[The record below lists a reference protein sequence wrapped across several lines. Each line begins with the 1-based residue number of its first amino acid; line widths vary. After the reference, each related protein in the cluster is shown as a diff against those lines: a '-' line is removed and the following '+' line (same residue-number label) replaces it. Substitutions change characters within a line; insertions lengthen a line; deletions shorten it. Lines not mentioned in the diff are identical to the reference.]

1 MPAMQTIVDLLLR
14 PEVALPVL
22 LAGLL
27 IAFWVGRRTSDT
39 SVRVRELEGALGD
52 AGAERERL
60 AAELA
65 DARTERAQLMAEL
78 ADYRKRVA
86 DHFVQTSQKLH
97 DLTLQ
102 YRAVYDHLA
111 AGAGELC
118 PDSLEKL
125 EGGLGLDALPEE
137 TGKAT
142 DRGAPEDREPQAGS
156 ASGSPDLST

>member
-1 MPAMQTIVDLLLR
+1 MPDMQTIVDLLLR

-22 LAGLL
+22 LAGSL

-65 DARTERAQLMAEL
+65 D
-78 ADYRKRVA
+78 YRKRVA
-86 DHFVQTSQKLH
+86 DHFVETSQKLH

-102 YRAVYDHLA
+102 
-111 AGAGELC
+111 
-118 PDSLEKL
+118 
-125 EGGLGLDALPEE
+125 
-137 TGKAT
+137 
-142 DRGAPEDREPQAGS
+142 
-156 ASGSPDLST
+156 